1 MKIRRDGIE
10 YELTYEEMSKAYD
23 EMKEFYI
30 IEDIKSRY
38 DEDDMPGITY
48 QDLKEMVRRINK
60 TLDGNEHYWDS
71 YWMSVENEVERY
83 LEEKNN

>member
-10 YELTYEEMSKAYD
+10 YELTYEEMRNAYD
-23 EMKEFYI
+23 EMKEVYI

-60 TLDGNEHYWDS
+60 TLDCNEHYWDS
-71 YWMSVENEVERY
+71 YWMSVENEVEAY
-83 LEEKNN
+83 LEEKRK